1 MSDARRWMS
10 AIAVAA
16 CALVAGVPAS
26 AQDAPARSPV
36 PPMPDAGQV
45 ERAMATLG
53 RPTNNP
59 IPGADSAPRVAGGA
73 RPPSLEALQAL
84 RPGTLAPEGAEGLRA
99 QAVCQEGESYGA
111 RGGLAA
117 KGFGIT
123 EMLRRYEAQLDIAFD
138 FDPLLVGV
146 GPRTLLRPPVVT
158 EAQMAFALA
167 EGGQQARATG
177 RVYRITREGALAAV
191 PPNWRSY
198 LVPVVQNPTPPA
210 EAMRPRTDKEARMWD
225 GCVAKGWA
233 EGERLAMTNFL
244 SAVGTLEQEFI
255 GMARYHVLQR
265 AGLVEPA
272 KVAVRHIRV
281 QGGGRDMRLD
291 DTTTTITG
299 PGRLQ
304 PDPNRWRPT
313 PEVPANGPI
322 GTIGAPSR

>member
-1 MSDARRWMS
+1 MAGEAMRGLAAAAM
-10 AIAVAA
+10 VALA
-16 CALVAGVPAS
+16 APAA

-36 PPMPDAGQV
+36 PPAPDAAQV
-45 ERAMATLG
+45 ERAMSALG
-53 RPTNNP
+53 SAINNP
-59 IPGADSAPRVAGGA
+59 VTGADSAPRVTGGRA
-73 RPPSLEALQAL
+73 PPSLEALQAL

-117 KGFGIT
+117 KGFALT
-123 EMLRRYEAQLDIAFD
+123 EMLRRYEAQMDLAFD
-138 FDPLLVGV
+138 FNPLMVSVGS
-146 GPRTLLRPPVVT
+146 RTLLRPPVVT

-167 EGGQQARATG
+167 DGGQEARATG
-177 RVYRITREGALAAV
+177 RVYRITRDGALAAV
-191 PPNWRSY
+191 PPNWRNY
-198 LVPVVQNPTPPA
+198 LVPAVLTPTPPA
-210 EAMRPRTDKEARMWD
+210 EAMRPRTDKEARMWN

-233 EGERLAMTNFL
+233 EGERLGVTNFL
-244 SAVGTLEQEFI
+244 SALGTLQQEFI

-272 KVAVRHIRV
+272 RVAVRHIRV

-299 PGRLQ
+299 QGRLQ
-304 PDPNRWRPT
+304 PNTGRWRPT

-322 GTIGAPSR
+322 GTIGAPGR